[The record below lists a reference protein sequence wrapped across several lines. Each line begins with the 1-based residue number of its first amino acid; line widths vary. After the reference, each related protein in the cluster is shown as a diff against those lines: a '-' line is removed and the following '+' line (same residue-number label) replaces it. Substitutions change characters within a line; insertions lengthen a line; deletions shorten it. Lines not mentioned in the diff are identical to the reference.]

1 MCFNLK
7 YIFVINILPYRL
19 SKTLTM
25 YTFMMVIVHNHL
37 NLELEY
43 TVDKNQ
49 PSPSQAPATICLSN
63 LHQMVPN
70 LSKDSM
76 PFLSSMR
83 SSASETM
90 DFVLIRT
97 FVMLMKA
104 VAVLIVIVPLVLNV
118 ALTIVILNWVSKV
131 ASIAVTI
138 LMEIR

>member
-43 TVDKNQ
+43 TVDKNP

-97 FVMLMKA
+97 FVMLMKV

-118 ALTIVILNWVSKV
+118 VLTIVILNWVSKL
-131 ASIAVTI
+131 ASIVVII

>member
-7 YIFVINILPYRL
+7 YIFVISIFPYRL
-19 SKTLTM
+19 SKTLTLC
-25 YTFMMVIVHNHL
+25 TSMMVIVHNHL

-43 TVDKNQ
+43 TVDKNP
-49 PSPSQAPATICLSN
+49 PSPFPVAATICLSN
-63 LHQMVPN
+63 LHQMEPN

-76 PFLSSMR
+76 LCMNSMR

-97 FVMLMKA
+97 FVMLMKV

-118 ALTIVILNWVSKV
+118 VLTTAIPNWVSKV
-131 ASIAVTI
+131 ASIVVII

>member
-7 YIFVINILPYRL
+7 YIFVISILPYRL

-25 YTFMMVIVHNHL
+25 CTFMMVIVHNHL

-43 TVDKNQ
+43 TVDKCK
-49 PSPSQAPATICLSN
+49 PFPFPVAATIYLSN
-63 LHQMVPN
+63 LHQMEPN

-76 PFLSSMR
+76 LCLNLMR

-90 DFVLIRT
+90 DFVPIRT
-97 FVMLMKA
+97 FVMLMKV

-118 ALTIVILNWVSKV
+118 VLTIVILNWVSKV
-131 ASIAVTI
+131 ASIAVII